1 MIEAIVLAA
10 GRGERLGTIKPLVSI
25 DGEPA
30 LIRVIRTIRK
40 AGVEQII
47 VVLGHAAETVQAQVD
62 LTDCRVIL
70 NPRHKTGMAS
80 SLIHGIESVSPAAQ
94 GVLIFHADMPTV
106 RAETI
111 RAVVQRAEQ
120 GARIVAPSYRG
131 QRGFPVFLHRSCLQ
145 ELIPTL
151 IGDVGAQRYISTHAE
166 ELILVEVDDPGAIR
180 DIDRPED
187 LREKEE
193 AYESGILEG

>member
-10 GRGERLGTIKPLVSI
+10 GEGKRLGMIKPLVLI

-40 AGVEQII
+40 AGVEKII

-62 LTDCRVIL
+62 FTGCRVVL
-70 NPRHKTGMAS
+70 NPRYETGMAG
-80 SLIHGIESVSPAAQ
+80 SLIRGIESVAPAAE

-111 RAVVQRAEQ
+111 RAVIQQAKQ
-120 GARIVAPSYRG
+120 GARIAAPIYEA
-131 QRGFPVFLHRSCLQ
+131 QRGFPVFLHRSCFQ
-145 ELIPTL
+145 ELMPTL
-151 IGDVGAQRYISTHAE
+151 TGDVGARRYISKHAE
-166 ELILVEVDDPGAIR
+166 ELVLVEVDDPGAIR

-187 LREKEE
+187 LREEE
-193 AYESGILEG
+193 EKYGPAILEG